1 MKKTLLIL
9 MAASCFKIATAQ
21 TYDTVDSRCRYYY
34 YSQWYDTCECCYNGS
49 PDNYA
54 NLTLR
59 EADNCSWV
67 EHAYSDYTPKPLEML
82 GVAVMILPLSSSIY
96 HYLMVDTNYD
106 LNMFML
112 PTGTLL
118 QTRC

>member
-1 MKKTLLIL
+1 
-9 MAASCFKIATAQ
+9 MAVAGFEIATAQ

-67 EHAYSDYTPKPLEML
+67 QAAGDAGGGGDDIAVIIIHIPLL
-82 GVAVMILPLSSSIY
+82 HGGHQLR
-96 HYLMVDTNYD
+96 T
-106 LNMFML
+106 
-112 PTGTLL
+112 
-118 QTRC
+118 